1 MAEQTNKQEVQTMI
15 NTVEVEGVKLFV
27 SNKGQIYNENGKE
40 LK

>member
-1 MAEQTNKQEVQTMI
+1 MAEQNKQEVNEMI

-40 LK
+40 LR